1 MILWEVPWRRLT
13 ISIFDVMM
21 SSTVSKNCGK
31 VILSVGS
38 SLSISF
44 RSSFILARNDLR
56 VAESTCTCMVQP
68 SQAGINTGLSIAGPS
83 GARGGGGKL
92 DLFNNY
98 LFSTIIQVCFR
109 KFREEKKKSASG
121 MWKPCTPPSSKQIYT
136 LEVRGPSTL
145 LFSNSLWKSIVDRW
159 RKFSDIVDLSR
170 VRHPLKSY
178 GITLVLQD
186 PGNVLQLLYQQW

>member
-1 MILWEVPWRRLT
+1 MLGTVCYFKNSIKKQIFHERAHVRSGSLMILWEVPWRRLT

-56 VAESTCTCMVQP
+56 VAESTCTCMVQL
-68 SQAGINTGLSIAGPS
+68 SHAGINTGLSIAGPS
-83 GARGGGGKL
+83 GAGGGGGKL

-109 KFREEKKKSASG
+109 KFREEKKNQPQGWES
-121 MWKPCTPPSSKQIYT
+121 P
-136 LEVRGPSTL
+136 
-145 LFSNSLWKSIVDRW
+145 
-159 RKFSDIVDLSR
+159 
-170 VRHPLKSY
+170 
-178 GITLVLQD
+178 VLHI
-186 PGNVLQLLYQQW
+186 L

>member
-83 GARGGGGKL
+83 GGGGEKL

-98 LFSTIIQVCFR
+98 LFSTIIHVR
-109 KFREEKKKSASG
+109 YRNSREEKKNQPQGWES
-121 MWKPCTPPSSKQIYT
+121 PVLP
-136 LEVRGPSTL
+136 
-145 LFSNSLWKSIVDRW
+145 
-159 RKFSDIVDLSR
+159 
-170 VRHPLKSY
+170 HPLSKYILRKSVGHQHY
-178 GITLVLQD
+178 SSLTHSENLSLTDGGSSVT
-186 PGNVLQLLYQQW
+186 